1 MSFPSNVT
9 VWNSP
14 LKSWLKNVSVFPES
28 VGRTDRREGQRQALG
43 LLILVLVNSL
53 VDFRYSAQS

>member
-1 MSFPSNVT
+1 MT

-28 VGRTDRREGQRQALG
+28 VGRTDRGEGQRQALG
-43 LLILVLVNSL
+43 SLFLVLVNSL